1 MEHITFGQLP
11 AVRITAPDGA
21 TATVTLYGAHLVS
34 WQGADGGERMFV
46 SRRSALD
53 ASRAIRGGVPVIFP
67 QFSEQGD
74 GMRHGFA
81 RVSNWQ
87 LAGSGVDD
95 GVAWA
100 EFGLQQDN
108 LPRALASGWPHRF
121 ALALRVSVRA
131 NALRMDFTVR
141 NTGDAPFPFAAALHT
156 YHLVPQ
162 LADVR
167 IGGVPVIFP
176 QFSEQGDGMR
186 HGFARVSNWQLAGSG
201 VDDDA
206 AWAEFGLQQDDL
218 PRALASGWPHRF
230 ALALRVSV
238 RANALHMDFTV
249 RNTGDA
255 PFPFAAAL
263 HTYHLVPQL
272 ADVRIDGVQAGTL
285 SIDDKLDRVYAGVEG
300 TITLAT
306 PARVLTLEQQGFTD
320 AVVWNPGAADTAAL
334 SDMEDDEYQRF
345 VCIEPAQLTPVNLAA
360 GAQWQGHY
368 RIQ

>member
-167 IGGVPVIFP
+167 I
-176 QFSEQGDGMR
+176 
-186 HGFARVSNWQLAGSG
+186 
-201 VDDDA
+201 
-206 AWAEFGLQQDDL
+206 
-218 PRALASGWPHRF
+218 
-230 ALALRVSV
+230 
-238 RANALHMDFTV
+238 
-249 RNTGDA
+249 
-255 PFPFAAAL
+255 
-263 HTYHLVPQL
+263 
-272 ADVRIDGVQAGTL
+272 DGVQAGTL

-345 VCIEPAQLTPVNLAA
+345 VCIEPAQLTPVNLAP
-360 GAQWQGHY
+360 GAQWQAHY